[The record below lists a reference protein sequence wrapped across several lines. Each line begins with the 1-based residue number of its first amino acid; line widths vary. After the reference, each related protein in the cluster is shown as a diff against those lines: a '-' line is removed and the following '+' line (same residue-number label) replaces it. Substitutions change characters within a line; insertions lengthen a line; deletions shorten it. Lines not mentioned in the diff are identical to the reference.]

1 MTVVGISFNQSSYY
15 VNEKS
20 NRIQIEVYLSS
31 PLPFDV
37 NATINE
43 VEKTA
48 TSGLIMLHEYMH
60 MCPLVYL
67 CMYVC
72 MTTQLHNYP

>member
-1 MTVVGISFNQSSYY
+1 MNNVWKSYYYYAFLTLVGISFNQSSYY
-15 VNEKS
+15 VDETN
-20 NRIQIEVYLSS
+20 NRVQIEVYLSS

-48 TSGLIMLHEYMH
+48 TSQFVVLYEYMH
-60 MCPLVYL
+60 IVHVFM
-67 CMYVC
+67 
-72 MTTQLHNYP
+72 